1 MKKRPLTVTRMRHKW
16 VPRYAHYTNT
26 HPIHRIHFLFA
37 QTNSPPPP
45 LPPSPFSTLARQTSF
60 FFLSSSSIY
69 THADTN
75 MGGYLFSGNHIQFK
89 GLKAN
94 TTTL

>member
-37 QTNSPPPP
+37 QTNSPPPS
-45 LPPSPFSTLARQTSF
+45 PPPVSIFHPGSSNLIL
-60 FFLSSSSIY
+60 FLIKLFYIY
-69 THADTN
+69 TRGHKH
-75 MGGYLFSGNHIQFK
+75 GWIPF
-89 GLKAN
+89 
-94 TTTL
+94 